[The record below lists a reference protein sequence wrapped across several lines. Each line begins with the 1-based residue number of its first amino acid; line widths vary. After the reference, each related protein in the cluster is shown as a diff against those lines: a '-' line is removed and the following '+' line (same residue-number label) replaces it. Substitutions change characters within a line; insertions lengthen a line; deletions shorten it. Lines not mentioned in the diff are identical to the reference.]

1 MRRLLLALPFALLPL
16 AVVHAAEHH
25 HDHDHGDEHAS
36 LGAHEHGV
44 GRLDVVLEGKK
55 LEFQFESPAMNI
67 VGFEHDATS
76 AQDKAKVAQARELLL
91 KPNALFNIADAAN
104 CSATS
109 VKLSSP
115 LFGDKDS
122 DHEAHGD
129 GDGDGDGDEHEHSE
143 IHGHYAFVCD
153 APAVLKKLDLS
164 NIFKTFPDT
173 KKLQVQLISPGGQS
187 GAEVIAANPTLK
199 F

>member
-1 MRRLLLALPFALLPL
+1 MRRLLLALPFAWLPM
-16 AVVHAAEHH
+16 AVAHAAEHD
-25 HDHDHGDEHAS
+25 HDHDHGEEHAS

-55 LEFQFESPAMNI
+55 LEFQFDSPAMNI
-67 VGFEHDATS
+67 VGFEHQATS
-76 AQDKAKVAQARELLL
+76 AEDKAKVTQARELLL
-91 KPNALFNIADAAN
+91 KPNALFNIPDAAN

-115 LFGDKDS
+115 LFGDRDE
-122 DHEAHGD
+122 HEDARGEEHD
-129 GDGDGDGDEHEHSE
+129 HEHSE
-143 IHGHYAFVCD
+143 IHGSYAFVCD
-153 APAVLKKLDLS
+153 APAILKNLDLS

>member
-16 AVVHAAEHH
+16 AAAHAAEHQH
-25 HDHDHGDEHAS
+25 DHDHDHDHGEEHAS

-55 LEFQFESPAMNI
+55 LELQFESPAMNI
-67 VGFEHDATS
+67 VGFEHEATS
-76 AQDKAKVAQARELLL
+76 DEDKAKVAQARELLL
-91 KPNALFNIADAAN
+91 KPNALFNIPDAAN

-115 LFGDKDS
+115 LFGDKHE
-122 DHEAHGD
+122 DHDDHAKGEEHD
-129 GDGDGDGDEHEHSE
+129 HEHSE
-143 IHGHYAFVCD
+143 IHGTYSFVCD
-153 APAVLKKLDLS
+153 APAILKKLDLS

>member
-16 AVVHAAEHH
+16 VAAHAAEE
-25 HDHDHGDEHAS
+25 HDHDHAHGDEHGS

-55 LEFQFESPAMNI
+55 LEFEFESPAMNI
-67 VGFEHDATS
+67 VGFEHVAASDE
-76 AQDKAKVAQARELLL
+76 DKAKVAKARELLL
-91 KPNALFNIADAAN
+91 KPNALFSIADAAN

-109 VKLSSP
+109 VTLKSP
-115 LFGDKDS
+115 LFGDKDD
-122 DHEAHGD
+122 DHDEHADAGD
-129 GDGDGDGDEHEHSE
+129 ADHHEHSE
-143 IHGHYAFVCD
+143 IHGHYTFVCD

-164 NIFKTFPDT
+164 QIFKTFPDT
-173 KKLQVQLISPGGQS
+173 RKLQVQLISPGGQS

>member
-16 AVVHAAEHH
+16 AAAHAAEHQ
-25 HDHDHGDEHAS
+25 HDHDHAHGEEHAS

-55 LEFQFESPAMNI
+55 LELQFESPAMNI
-67 VGFEHDATS
+67 VGFEHEATS
-76 AQDKAKVAQARELLL
+76 AEDKAKVAQARELLL
-91 KPNALFNIADAAN
+91 KPNALFNIPDAAN

-115 LFGDKDS
+115 LFGDKD
-122 DHEAHGD
+122 DHAKGEEHD
-129 GDGDGDGDEHEHSE
+129 HEHSE
-143 IHGHYAFVCD
+143 IHGNYAFICD
-153 APAVLKKLDLS
+153 APAVLKKLDLA

-187 GAEVIAANPTLK
+187 GAEVIAANPAIK